1 MLRSPFHNMWWSR
14 HSLCP
19 ASPAAQVI
27 CAAPQPCETGKP
39 RIYRTCIVVPE
50 NVGNMVA
57 LDILCSS
64 KWVFGVL
71 SVAGVVP
78 PNCLQFDDTCS
89 KYRLTWVG
97 TGGPWKVP
105 WSWVAR
111 YTAVYRRPQVP
122 TNFRE
127 LVYVGAQAQ
136 NQ

>member
-1 MLRSPFHNMWWSR
+1 MLRSPFYNMWWLR
-14 HSLCP
+14 HYLCP

-39 RIYRTCIVVPE
+39 RIYRTCIAEPE
-50 NVGNMVA
+50 NVGNIVA

-71 SVAGVVP
+71 SVTGVVP
-78 PNCLQFDDTCS
+78 PNCLQFDDTC

-97 TGGPWKVP
+97 TAGSGKVP
-105 WSWVAR
+105 RSWVAR
-111 YTAVYRRPQVP
+111 YTAGYRLVP

-127 LVYVGAQAQ
+127 LVYVGAQAL